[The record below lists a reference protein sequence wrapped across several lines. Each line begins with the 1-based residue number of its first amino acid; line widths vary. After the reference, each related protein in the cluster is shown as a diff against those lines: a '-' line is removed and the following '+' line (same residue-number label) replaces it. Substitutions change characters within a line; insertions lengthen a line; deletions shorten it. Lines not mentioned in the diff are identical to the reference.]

1 MSARTI
7 EQELTQF
14 KQQFFDATKRKDR
27 ETLDTMLHDGFIF
40 LDSKGRIVDKEDCL
54 STITAPDSRFPDNFK
69 RVEKEIAV
77 SADGKTVTEVADV
90 ELPVDLGGENQPGL
104 YINTA
109 TYVKGPEGW
118 QVISNTWQEGQS
130 CPGCCGSMTVKS
142 KCAVCGRDGSDGL
155 LAAHLHL

>member
-1 MSARTI
+1 MSAQTI

-14 KQQFFDATKRKDR
+14 KEQFYDATKRKDR
-27 ETLDTMLHDGFIF
+27 DTLETMVHDGFIF
-40 LDSKGRIVDKEDCL
+40 LDPEGRIVDKEICL
-54 STITAPDSRFPDNFK
+54 SSITHPDSHFADNFK
-69 RVEKEIAV
+69 RVEKEVAV

-90 ELPVDLGGENQPGL
+90 ELTGDLKGENRSGL

-109 TYVKGPEGW
+109 TYVKGPDGW
-118 QVISNTWQEGQS
+118 QVIGNTWQEGQS
-130 CPGCCGSMTVKS
+130 CPGCCGSMSVKR